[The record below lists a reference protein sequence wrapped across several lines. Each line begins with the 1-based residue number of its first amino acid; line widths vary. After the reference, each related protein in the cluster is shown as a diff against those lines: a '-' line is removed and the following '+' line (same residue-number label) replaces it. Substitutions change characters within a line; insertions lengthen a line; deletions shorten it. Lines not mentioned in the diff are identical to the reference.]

1 MRISKFVRIFLF
13 VVEKTYLYPN
23 YLDKKTKRILGFFI
37 KHAGIYLR
45 VPVLVRETRT
55 FGVRIVFVE
64 PVIAPVSLVG
74 GIGAMRV
81 DPVRVDPVR
90 VEPVRV
96 EPVRVAPELLLSVIG
111 VSEPVLINTGEMI
124 APEFSLAPVFVTA
137 PVCTR
142 STTTGVTTV
151 IGEIAS
157 ILLVFV
163 TGKNP
168 RV

>member
-74 GIGAMRV
+74 GIGAMK
-81 DPVRVDPVR
+81 VDPVR